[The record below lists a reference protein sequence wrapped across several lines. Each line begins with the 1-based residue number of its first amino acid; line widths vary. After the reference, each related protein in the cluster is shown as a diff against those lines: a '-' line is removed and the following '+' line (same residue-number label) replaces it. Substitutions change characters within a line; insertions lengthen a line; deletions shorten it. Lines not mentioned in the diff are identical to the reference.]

1 MTRDLLDMTRNSV
14 DKGVASLVEGDWVRP
29 RWVLPVRS
37 TCRCN
42 GSVTMPCSVT
52 DCDCTDFERDELEC
66 WAVEALA
73 DQFSVC
79 VCGHEEDEH
88 GV

>member
-1 MTRDLLDMTRNSV
+1 MAKARQDQAQARRRDSGGL
-14 DKGVASLVEGDWVRP
+14 GV
-29 RWVLPVRS
+29 
-37 TCRCN
+37 T
-42 GSVTMPCSVT
+42 CSVT
-52 DCDCTDFERDELEC
+52 DCDCTDFERDKLEG

>member
-1 MTRDLLDMTRNSV
+1 MTRDLL
-14 DKGVASLVEGDWVRP
+14 
-29 RWVLPVRS
+29 
-37 TCRCN
+37 
-42 GSVTMPCSVT
+42 PCSVT